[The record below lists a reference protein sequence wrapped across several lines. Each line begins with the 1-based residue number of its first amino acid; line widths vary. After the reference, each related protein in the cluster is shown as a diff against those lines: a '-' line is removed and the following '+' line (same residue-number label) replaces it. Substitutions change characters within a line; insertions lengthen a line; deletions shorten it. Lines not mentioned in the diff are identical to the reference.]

1 MARRRK
7 SSLRRPRKFP
17 VARARSYGMVT
28 RNNPLPLLLA
38 AGGAIVVGFLG
49 YQAYSAY
56 KQFTKPTVVIG
67 SGIGAIIGYRYGK
80 GFWER
85 LTYTSVGA
93 ATGLLIDRYLF
104 PEE

>member
-7 SSLRRPRKFP
+7 SGLRRPRKFP

-28 RNNPLPLLLA
+28 RKNPIILPVLGVAL
-38 AGGAIVVGFLG
+38 VGFLG
-49 YQAYSAY
+49 YQAYATY

-67 SGIGAIIGYRYGK
+67 SGIGAIIGYRYGR

-93 ATGLLIDRYLF
+93 AAGLLLDRYLF
-104 PEE
+104 PEEQ